1 MWILLKVKAILRA
14 IPAGMVLLPLLSGA
28 LIHTFFAPALEIGS
42 YTTALFSVAGA
53 ATLMALQL
61 FCIGA
66 QIELKSIPAILRR
79 GGVLFLGRLLAG
91 LLIALLYRL
100 FARGSML
107 LGVSVLAA
115 VAAVSN
121 TNGSIYLATTSLLG
135 KRDYAAAAPVLALTN
150 GPFLTLLILGVTGLT
165 QFSLLPLVAT
175 VIPMVLGILTGNVSR
190 RAAAFLQPGV
200 QLLLPFI
207 GFALGAGIDLRQAW
221 LGGITGVWL
230 AAGTILIGAAIAF
243 ALDRL
248 LNRGDGAAGIAA
260 SATGAN
266 TLAVPA
272 AIALV
277 NPLWQPY
284 VSVATTQIAAAVVIG
299 AVVIPILAGKFS
311 KPREQTGE

>member
-1 MWILLKVKAILRA
+1 M

-42 YTTALFSVAGA
+42 YTTALFSCTGA

-66 QIELKSIPAILRR
+66 QVELRAIPAILRR
-79 GGVLFLGRLLAG
+79 GGVLLLARVLAG
-91 LLIALLYRL
+91 VFIALIYRF

-115 VAAVSN
+115 VATVSN

-135 KRDYAAAAPVLALTN
+135 KREYAASAPVLALTN

-165 QFSLLPLVAT
+165 QFSMLPLVAT
-175 VIPMVLGILTGNVSR
+175 VLPMVLGIITGNISKP
-190 RAAAFLQPGV
+190 AAAFLQPGV
-200 QLLLPFI
+200 RLLLPFI

-221 LGGITGVWL
+221 LGGITGILL
-230 AAGTILIGAAIAF
+230 ASGTILIGASIAF

-299 AVVIPILAGKFS
+299 AVLIPILANRINRPPQQAG
-311 KPREQTGE
+311 

>member
-1 MWILLKVKAILRA
+1 MKILLKTKSLLRM

-42 YTTALFSVAGA
+42 YTTALFSCTGA

-66 QIELKSIPAILRR
+66 QVELRAIPAILRR
-79 GGVLFLGRLLAG
+79 GGVLLLARVLAG
-91 LLIALLYRL
+91 VVIALIYRF

-115 VAAVSN
+115 VATVSN

-135 KRDYAAAAPVLALTN
+135 KREYAASAPVLALTN

-165 QFSLLPLVAT
+165 QFSMLPLVAT
-175 VIPMVLGILTGNVSR
+175 VLPMVLGIITGNISKP
-190 RAAAFLQPGV
+190 AAAFLQPGV
-200 QLLLPFI
+200 RLLLPFI

-221 LGGITGVWL
+221 LGGITGILL
-230 AAGTILIGAAIAF
+230 ASGTILIGASIAF

-299 AVVIPILAGKFS
+299 AVLIPILANRINR
-311 KPREQTGE
+311 PPQQAR